1 MRILKQFYEEV
12 YRAMD
17 RRFLP
22 TASIDLVD
30 IQASHCEGDPLDRQG
45 F

>member
-1 MRILKQFYEEV
+1 MRLLKHFYEEV
-12 YRAMD
+12 YREMD

-30 IQASHCEGDPLDRQG
+30 IQASHCEGDALDCQG